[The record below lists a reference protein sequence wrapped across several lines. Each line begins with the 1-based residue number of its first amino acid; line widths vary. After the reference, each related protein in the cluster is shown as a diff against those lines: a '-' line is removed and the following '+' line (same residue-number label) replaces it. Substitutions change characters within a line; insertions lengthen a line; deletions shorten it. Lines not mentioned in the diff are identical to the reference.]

1 MSAYE
6 KRFNQDF
13 DHNNYIN
20 SGPRISRGVEN
31 KPGGSDDIYDAG
43 NGHYIIGALS
53 DKYLTGGEFPGQ
65 LKGAITEQYNFF
77 GVPDPNSPL
86 GIKRYRAVIFVDGTI
101 DFPIATQWDI
111 NENNEKVAEYKL
123 TPDQLGDY
131 EGVLKK
137 DITGDGI
144 RGTELIIDSDI
155 NKDERTLLVLTDNS
169 NTSNLRYAL
178 RFGLAD
184 SNVPLVFSRS
194 PILQFITPY
203 ANPFKTGLN
212 AVAAAEDVNGDI
224 DIIWKDTTTPTDSL
238 SVTKF
243 QVFRTQAGQRYA
255 EPISDLLSLT
265 ASEVAAYEP
274 QFDEDLN
281 KDGLIGVVTPIEEN
295 GNASV
300 LYLASKNEYRIQDNN
315 NNGQTITLNQLNTSQ
330 PIAAEVILG
339 AIGGNNQPYYQL
351 ITKNSSGAYSFLLV
365 NKDGNKL
372 SEKLLNNI
380 DLPLYEAEFKQDLN
394 GDSSI
399 HQVDEVVE
407 ANGLVS
413 LIKDQFGY
421 SVSFG
426 NEKLYIKFGNEIV
439 NDTNANGF
447 LEAAHYNAGYQ
458 VIRRTTDG
466 ANFDLLYLDQ
476 DGSIINSQRLQNSEL
491 KDYQSTFRQ
500 VFKPIINGTSGD
512 DTIITSAADDIVNGG
527 EGNDTIFDDLGD
539 DVIDGGAGND
549 FLYAKGGNNYLAG
562 GSGKDT
568 LHDDPNGI
576 GSDTKDNKLN
586 GGEDND
592 TYYVYNYP
600 TTKVI
605 ELPNEGIDTVYTPV
619 DNYNL
624 PENVENLV
632 LLKLENVSAFK
643 ATGNNLDNII
653 TGNSNNNSLNGLSGN
668 DIIDGADGH
677 DTLIGGMGNDSL
689 IGGMGNDILTGG
701 MGNDILT
708 GGMGNDTFAFLTRNE
723 GIDTINDFNSLEDR
737 ISVYAATF
745 GGGLKANTYLP
756 SQQFVLGMAAKDI
769 DDRFIYDQTDGSLY
783 YDIDGSGL
791 MSQIKLATLNG
802 SPAIT
807 SQNIW
812 IS

>member
-1 MSAYE
+1 
-6 KRFNQDF
+6 
-13 DHNNYIN
+13 
-20 SGPRISRGVEN
+20 
-31 KPGGSDDIYDAG
+31 
-43 NGHYIIGALS
+43 
-53 DKYLTGGEFPGQ
+53 
-65 LKGAITEQYNFF
+65 
-77 GVPDPNSPL
+77 
-86 GIKRYRAVIFVDGTI
+86 
-101 DFPIATQWDI
+101 
-111 NENNEKVAEYKL
+111 VAEYKL
-123 TPDQLGDY
+123 TPDQLGSY

-137 DITGDGI
+137 GITGDGI
-144 RGTELIIDSDI
+144 RGTEIIIDSDI
-155 NKDERTLLVLTDNS
+155 NKNEYTRLILTNNS
-169 NTSNLRYAL
+169 NTSSLRYAL
-178 RFGLAD
+178 RLRYAD
-184 SNVPLVFSRS
+184 SNVPLIFSKNQIPFRFIS
-194 PILQFITPY
+194 PNV
-203 ANPFKTGLN
+203 NPFKIGLN
-212 AVAAAEDVNGDI
+212 AMAAAEDLNGDI

-243 QVFRTQAGQRYA
+243 QVFGTQAGQQYA
-255 EPISDLLSLT
+255 EPISSLRSLT

-300 LYLASKNEYRIQDNN
+300 LHLASKDEYRIRD
-315 NNGQTITLNQLNTSQ
+315 NNGQTIKLFDQGNALNQFSAWK

-339 AIGGNNQPYYQL
+339 AIGETNQPYYQL
-351 ITKNSSGAYSFLLV
+351 ITENLSGAYSFWLV
-365 NKDGNKL
+365 NKNGNKL
-372 SEKLLNNI
+372 SEKLLNDI
-380 DLPLYEAEFKQDLN
+380 DMPLYEAEFKQDFN
-394 GDSSI
+394 GDSSV
-399 HQVDEVVE
+399 HQVDEIVE
-407 ANGLVS
+407 ANSLVS

-426 NEKLYIKFGNEIV
+426 NEKLYIKSVNGIV
-439 NDTNANGF
+439 NDTNAGGF

-458 VIRRTTDG
+458 IIKRTTDG

-476 DGSIINSQRLQNSEL
+476 DGSIINSQRLQNSDL
-491 KDYQSTFRQ
+491 KGYQSTFRQ
-500 VFKPIINGTSGD
+500 DFKPIINGTSED

-527 EGNDTIFDDLGD
+527 EGNDTILDDLGD
-539 DVIDGGAGND
+539 DVIDGGADND

-562 GSGKDT
+562 GSGEDT

-576 GSDTKDNKLN
+576 GLDTKDNKLS

-605 ELPNEGIDTVYTPV
+605 ELPNEGIDTVHTPV

-632 LLKLENVSAFK
+632 LLKLDNVSAFK

-668 DIIDGADGH
+668 DTIDGADGN

-689 IGGMGNDILTGG
+689 IGGTGNDILTGG

-708 GGMGNDTFAFLTRNE
+708 GGMGSDTFAFLTRNE
-723 GIDTINDFNSLEDR
+723 GIDIINDFNSLEDR

-756 SQQFVLGMAAKDI
+756 SHQFVLGMAAKDT

-783 YDIDGSGL
+783 YDFDGSGS
-791 MSQIKLATLNG
+791 MGQIKLAILNG
-802 SPAIT
+802 SPSIT